1 MVKQRK
7 KIGVFLWVLLFAIGG
22 CKGQEGP
29 QQKVSEYY
37 SSLTQGSVGATVTAD
52 SGVIMEY
59 ELSVSWQG
67 EESQC
72 TVVSPEEIAG
82 VSCHISQGGA
92 TLQFEDVQLDTL
104 LAPIQGFTPVD
115 CTDGLL
121 RTLAGA
127 APTQW
132 GREKKEGQECISLT
146 YEMEADGKK
155 AVKQV
160 WLREDTLEPVCARWF
175 LEGDQIMHAVFSGFS
190 AMKE

>member
-1 MVKQRK
+1 M
-7 KIGVFLWVLLFAIGG
+7 LFCLGG
-22 CKGQEGP
+22 CQGEGKDP
-29 QQKVSEYY
+29 AQQVSEYY
-37 SSLTQGSVGATVTAD
+37 SSLAQGSVGATVTAD

-59 ELSVSWQG
+59 ELSVSWEG
-67 EESQC
+67 DSSQC

-104 LAPIQGFTPVD
+104 LPPIRGFTPVD

-132 GREKKEGQECISLT
+132 GREEKEGQKCISLT
-146 YEMEADGKK
+146 YEMEAEGKK
-155 AVKQV
+155 AVKRV
-160 WLREDTLEPVCARWF
+160 WLREDTWEPVCARWF

-190 AMKE
+190 AVKQ

>member
-1 MVKQRK
+1 M
-7 KIGVFLWVLLFAIGG
+7 WVLLFALGG

-37 SSLTQGSVGATVTAD
+37 SSLAQGSVGATVTAD

-59 ELSVSWQG
+59 ELSVSWEG

-104 LAPIQGFTPVD
+104 LAPIRGFTPVD

-132 GREKKEGQECISLT
+132 GREKKEGQELSL
-146 YEMEADGKK
+146 
-155 AVKQV
+155 
-160 WLREDTLEPVCARWF
+160 
-175 LEGDQIMHAVFSGFS
+175 IHI
-190 AMKE
+190 

>member
-1 MVKQRK
+1 M
-7 KIGVFLWVLLFAIGG
+7 WVLLFALGG

-37 SSLTQGSVGATVTAD
+37 SSLAQGSVGATVTAD

-59 ELSVSWQG
+59 ELSVSWEG

-92 TLQFEDVQLDTL
+92 TLRFEDVQLDTL
-104 LAPIQGFTPVD
+104 LAPIRGFTPVD

-127 APTQW
+127 CLLYTS
-132 GREKKEGQECISLT
+132 RC
-146 YEMEADGKK
+146 
-155 AVKQV
+155 V
-160 WLREDTLEPVCARWF
+160 
-175 LEGDQIMHAVFSGFS
+175 
-190 AMKE
+190 

>member
-7 KIGVFLWVLLFAIGG
+7 KIGVFLWVLLFALGG

-82 VSCHISQGGA
+82 ISCHINQGV
-92 TLQFEDVQLDTL
+92 TRTRPSS
-104 LAPIQGFTPVD
+104 APG
-115 CTDGLL
+115 
-121 RTLAGA
+121 RRKS
-127 APTQW
+127 APSSP
-132 GREKKEGQECISLT
+132 I
-146 YEMEADGKK
+146 
-155 AVKQV
+155 
-160 WLREDTLEPVCARWF
+160 P
-175 LEGDQIMHAVFSGFS
+175 
-190 AMKE
+190 